1 MKALAYLMVT
11 TWKNRLLQLKRHPG
25 QLAVTLLFAA
35 LLVLV
40 ILSSI
45 FGAPE
50 DPAELRPLS
59 ELMALVFALYFITFL
74 LGSFNGFHSGANFYS
89 MPDVNLLFGSPIAP
103 RTVLKYG
110 LVRQMGTSLMVG
122 FFLLFQY
129 SWMHSLYNIGLWQ
142 MIAILVG
149 YGAVVFCSQLTALTL
164 YSCFSGK
171 DNDGPWSAKSWTK
184 RLVLLVSAGIVAAI
198 GLPAVQS
205 QDLLTSLVSSVG
217 RTWVNFVPV
226 AGWAKAAIAP
236 LMDYTTGGWEQIL
249 AGVAGIALFIV
260 LMISVATRSS
270 DDFYEDVLKATEV
283 SFSAI
288 TASKEGKV
296 AETAPANVKVGRT
309 GIGRGWGA
317 GVFFYKHRLESRRSR
332 IFLLDTMSLVF
343 ALMTIAF
350 SFFMR
355 EEGLLPVYFFS
366 IYMLL
371 FSSGASRWARELL
384 LPYVYMLPVSPFVK
398 LLHLCR
404 ESVLKLCYE
413 SVIILIPV
421 GIIMGA
427 NPLDILLCIAGRIAF
442 GILAMAG
449 TLLTERLLGGLV
461 NKTFILILYFLLMVL
476 MAVPGLVLGVALS
489 FLLPLV
495 PEFLSIVLF
504 SSLCNLL
511 LAALFMFL
519 SRNVLNYAELNNR

>member
-11 TWKNRLLQLKRHPG
+11 TWKNRLVQLKRHPG
-25 QLAVTLLFAA
+25 QLVVTLLFAA
-35 LLVLV
+35 LLVVV

-45 FGAPE
+45 FGSPE
-50 DPAELRPLS
+50 NPAEIRPLS

-74 LGSFNGFHSGANFYS
+74 LGSFNGFHSGASFYS
-89 MPDVNLLFGSPIAP
+89 MPDVNLLFGSPISP

-110 LVRQMGTSLMVG
+110 LVRQLGTSFMVG

-129 SWMHSLYNIGLWQ
+129 SWLHNLYDITLLQ
-142 MIAILVG
+142 MVMILVG
-149 YGAVVFCSQLTALTL
+149 YGAVVFCGQLTALTL
-164 YSCFSGK
+164 YSCFSGR

-184 RLVLLVSAGIVAAI
+184 RLVLLVSAGIVLAI
-198 GLPAVQS
+198 GLPALS
-205 QDLLTSLVSSVG
+205 SSDLLAGLVSSAS

-226 AGWAKAAIAP
+226 AGWAKAAITP
-236 LMDYTTGGWEQIL
+236 VMDYAAGGWEQIL
-249 AGVAGIALFIV
+249 AGSAGIALFVV
-260 LMISVATRSS
+260 LMVSVATRSN

-296 AETAPANVKVGRT
+296 AEAAPTNVKVGKT

-332 IFLLDTMSLVF
+332 IFLLDTMALIF
-343 ALMTIAF
+343 ALMTVAF

-355 EEGLLPVYFFS
+355 EEGLMPVYFFS

-384 LPYVYMLPVSPFVK
+384 LPYVYMIPVSPFVK
-398 LLHLCR
+398 LVYLCK

-413 SVIILIPV
+413 SVIIFIPA
-421 GIIMGA
+421 GIITGA

-449 TLLTERLLGGLV
+449 TLFTEKLLGGLV
-461 NKTFILILYFLLMVL
+461 NKTFVLILYFLLMIL
-476 MAVPGLVLGVALS
+476 MAVPGLVLGVVLS
-489 FLLPLV
+489 MFLPFLPEL
-495 PEFLSIVLF
+495 FAIVLF